1 MNSPFRRFEMLLP
14 RKFNDG
20 TAVPDNLFADTL
32 LELEEQFGAVSSETQ
47 TIKGRWRHGEQTYT
61 DEHVKVF
68 LDVPDSPEN
77 LNFFREYKEILKT
90 RFQQIEI
97 WMTTYPLDVI

>member
-1 MNSPFRRFEMLLP
+1 MLLP